1 MSNKLLIYQV
11 FVRNYSKEG
20 TFEEVRK
27 DLPRI
32 HALGVDILYLLPI
45 HPIGVLARKGTYGS
59 PYAIKDYFGIEKNL
73 GTKEDFLRLVE
84 DTHKQGM
91 RIILDMVFHHTS
103 PDNPLL
109 QEHPEFYYYKDGKTG
124 NRVGDWSDIID
135 LDTDREDTQ
144 EYLLSVLDDWKGLG
158 VDGFRFDVASMI
170 ARNLFVKA
178 RERLGEDAIFFAES
192 IDHDFAKYLKTTD
205 HPAIPDEEMVPPFDY
220 LYNYNYF
227 RVYERQLKEGG
238 HCAELAQ
245 AMMSDDGCKPEIT
258 RVHCLE
264 NHDLPRIAR
273 LIEDPKKLE
282 EHIRLFF
289 SLKGHMF
296 LYAGQ
301 EYGNDHDVPLFEKD
315 PVDFSRREEV
325 LTKMYA
331 RYIQM
336 AKSLP
341 EIVSQRVE
349 ALDGNTL
356 KLVTA
361 FVNGETK
368 EDIFHL

>member
-1 MSNKLLIYQV
+1 MESKLLIYQV

-20 TFEEVRK
+20 TFEAVRK

-32 HALGVDILYLLPI
+32 QSLGVDILYLLPI
-45 HPIGVLARKGTYGS
+45 HPIGVLARKGTWGS
-59 PYAIKDYFGIEKNL
+59 PYAIKDYFAIDESH
-73 GTKEDFLRLVE
+73 GTKEDFLRLIE
-84 DTHKQGM
+84 DTHRFGM
-91 RIILDMVFHHTS
+91 KIIMDMVFHHTS

-109 QEHPEFYYYKDGKTG
+109 IEHPEFYFYKNGKPG

-144 EYLLSVLDDWKGLG
+144 EYLLTVLEYWKNLG

-170 ARNLFVKA
+170 ARDFFVKA
-178 RERLGEDAIFFAES
+178 RKRLGEETIFFAES

-205 HPAIPDEEMVPPFDY
+205 HPSIPDEEMVPPFNY

-238 HCAELAQ
+238 HCEELAQ
-245 AMMSDDGCKPEIT
+245 AMMSDEGCKPEII

-273 LIEDPKKLE
+273 LIQDPKRLE
-282 EHIRLFF
+282 EHVRLFF

-315 PVDFSRREEV
+315 PVDFSYRNPA
-325 LTKMYA
+325 LAAMYE

-336 AKSLP
+336 AKAMP
-341 EIVSQRVE
+341 KIASQHVE
-349 ALDGNTL
+349 TIDENTL
-356 KLVTA
+356 KLTTQ
-361 FVNGETK
+361 FGNGEAK
-368 EDIFHL
+368 EDIFYL